1 MKKISYLALAAFVV
15 LMAAACSSTPAGPGA
30 AMKEYYEALIKGDY
44 EKFAEG
50 VKFKDADTP
59 EKAAEQKEGIV
70 SMLKE
75 KMDKAPAEKKPTAI
89 EIVSEEI
96 AEDGNSAKV
105 NYKVTLANGNVD
117 EDDQQ
122 MVKVDGKWLMQVDK

>member
-15 LMAAACSSTPAGPGA
+15 LIAAACSSTPAGPGA

-50 VKFKDADTP
+50 VKFKDSDASED
-59 EKAAEQKEGIV
+59 AAKQKEGV
-70 SMLKE
+70 VAMLKD
-75 KMDKAPAEKKPTAI
+75 KMEKAPAEKKPTAI
-89 EIVSEEI
+89 EIGSEEI
-96 AEDGNSAKV
+96 AEDGNTAKV
-105 NYKVTLANGNVD
+105 KFKVTLANGNVD
-117 EDDQQ
+117 EDDQD